1 MQCYYGASAHSYL
14 TAADL
19 IEYWLSGADSLFKM
33 FILLCCCF
41 RESMFNR
48 IAAFLNVSLCCVFAL
63 FRRSCITITR
73 CISRHNILHGWSTH
87 GICYKC
93 LLVCL
98 NKLLFFVVWQKLI
111 SHMSTPSSVYL
122 LKYNTVTKQQISSA
136 IYSV

>member
-1 MQCYYGASAHSYL
+1 MQCQYGASAHSYL

-19 IEYWLSGADSLFKM
+19 IEYWLSGADSSFKM
-33 FILLCCCF
+33 LYYYTDVLEKACSI
-41 RESMFNR
+41 ESQHFWMSHCV
-48 IAAFLNVSLCCVFAL
+48 AFLL
-63 FRRSCITITR
+63 FSSVVHHITR
-73 CISRHNILHGWSTH
+73 CVSRHNILHGWSTH

-122 LKYNTVTKQQISSA
+122 LKYNTVTKQQISST
-136 IYSV
+136 IYTV